1 MSIKSIFAV
10 FFITALSICGLTY
23 YSSSSAKNDSGYI
36 NPAYKEYIAAYTAG
50 YVSVESK
57 ILIVLQE
64 ETTSEIEEGK
74 EVDNNLFDF
83 SPSIEGKLTW
93 IDKKTIE
100 FKPKVNLMSNQTYKA
115 TFHLGNV
122 LSVSD
127 DLKEFEFEFS
137 TLKQAME
144 ITVDEFKTDEK
155 NNLQIEGT
163 LTTADYADN
172 LLVEKTTQATQG
184 SNSLQI
190 KWLHEN
196 STTHHL
202 RCSPCLSWRTG
213 THTPNSARLLQG

>member
-23 YSSSSAKNDSGYI
+23 YSSSSAKNDSGFI
-36 NPAYKEYIAAYTAG
+36 NPAYKEYISAYTAG

-64 ETTSEIEEGK
+64 ETTAEIEEGK

-100 FKPKVNLMSNQTYKA
+100 FKPATKLNSNQTYKA
-115 TFHLGNV
+115 SFHLGNV

-127 DLKEFEFEFS
+127 DLKEFEFEFA

-144 ITVDEFKTDEK
+144 ITIDEYKAGE
-155 NNLQIEGT
+155 NNTLQIEGT
-163 LTTADYADN
+163 LATADYADN
-172 LLVEKTTQATQG
+172 LLVEKTTQASQG
-184 SNSLQI
+184 SSSLQI
-190 KWLHEN
+190 KWLH
-196 STTHHL
+196 
-202 RCSPCLSWRTG
+202 
-213 THTPNSARLLQG
+213 